1 MNGSPLNTTTFTV
14 VGTKQAFAAS
24 VIYSEKQRKV

>member
-1 MNGSPLNTTTFTV
+1 MINDSPLNTTTFTA

-24 VIYSEKQRKV
+24 VLYSEK